1 MKKIAF
7 LSLAVV
13 LFSCQEEQ
21 GIDKLKSE
29 KAELKKEYKEL
40 GDKIAAI
47 DEKLQELDTTKA
59 FTFVSAVEVTT
70 APFNHYFEVYGN
82 VEADFNAT
90 VYPEAAGVVKR
101 ILVKEGQVV
110 SKGQV
115 LLELDNSLLLTQIS
129 EAQTGYDLA
138 KTLYEKQQ
146 SLWKKNVG
154 SEVDYLRA
162 KNNKEAAESRLK
174 TLREQVQKTKIS
186 APFGGRVDAI
196 YPKVGEMAMQQQP
209 VIRIVNMDDVYV
221 KADVA
226 ERYVQSVK
234 AGTKAVVKIDVIDFE
249 QELPIER
256 VSDYINPDN
265 RTFKVQINIDKPT
278 KSLKPNMLASI
289 LIKDYKADSTVV
301 LNNRLI
307 LQNPEGQDYVFVINK
322 DDKGNSVV
330 NKQLVTVGKSY
341 DGKSEI
347 LEGLNAGQLLVDK
360 GARSVKEGQSVT
372 IAK

>member
-21 GIDKLKSE
+21 AVDKLKAE

-40 GDKIAAI
+40 GEKIAAI
-47 DEKLQELDTTKA
+47 DEKLAALDTTEA
-59 FTFVSAVEVTT
+59 FTYVSAVQVSTS
-70 APFNHYFEVYGN
+70 PFNHYFEVYGN

-90 VYPEAAGVVKR
+90 VYPEAAGLVKR

-115 LLELDNSLLLTQIS
+115 LIELDNSLLLTQIS

-138 KTLYEKQQ
+138 KTLFDKQQ
-146 SLWKKNVG
+146 SLWDKNIG

-162 KNNKEAAESRLK
+162 KNNKDAAESRLK

-209 VIRIVNMDDVYV
+209 VVRIVNMDDVYI

-234 AGTKAVVKIDVIDFE
+234 AGTKSVVKIDVIDFE
-249 QELPIER
+249 RELPIER
-256 VSDYINPDN
+256 VSDFINPDN
-265 RTFKVQINIDKPT
+265 RTFKVQINIDEPT
-278 KSLKPNMLASI
+278 KALKPNMLASI
-289 LIKDYKADSTVV
+289 LIKDYQSDSTIV
-301 LNNRLI
+301 LSNRLI

-322 DDKGNSVV
+322 DDKGHDVV

-347 LEGLNAGQLLVDK
+347 LEGLNPGQLLVDK